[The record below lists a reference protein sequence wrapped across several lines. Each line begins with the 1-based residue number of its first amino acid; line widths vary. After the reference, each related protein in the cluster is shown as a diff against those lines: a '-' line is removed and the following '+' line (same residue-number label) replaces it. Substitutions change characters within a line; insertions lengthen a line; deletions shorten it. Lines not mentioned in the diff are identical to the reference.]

1 MRACHSE
8 LIASSVGL
16 RRSYALPVSSRV
28 NSIGT
33 LKTAAICVSGHV
45 LSTDVDKVA
54 HIPEFC
60 DTCGHQVRAAC
71 WSCGRPLAGDF
82 YGTTFFAPDAY
93 KRPAFCRY
101 CSTPHPW
108 HVAAISAARTVI
120 DSTGIPQAEK
130 ALLKSDLADLS
141 TEAPQVSNIARAK
154 DFVERVLTDPV
165 SRQIYVNVLS
175 EAAKKLIAGG

>member
-1 MRACHSE
+1 M
-8 LIASSVGL
+8 
-16 RRSYALPVSSRV
+16 

-54 HIPEFC
+54 HVPDFC
-60 DTCGHQVRAAC
+60 DTCGHQIRTAC
-71 WSCGRPLAGDF
+71 WSCGRPLVGDF
-82 YGTTFFAPDAY
+82 YGTTPFAPDPY

-101 CSTPHPW
+101 CSAPHPW
-108 HVAAISAARTVI
+108 HVAAISAAHTVI

-130 ALLKSDLADLS
+130 ALLRADLADLA
-141 TEAPQVSNIARAK
+141 TEAPHVASTTRAK

-165 SRQIYVNVLS
+165 GRQIYLNVLS
-175 EAAKKLIAGG
+175 EATRKLIAGG

>member
-1 MRACHSE
+1 M
-8 LIASSVGL
+8 
-16 RRSYALPVSSRV
+16 SSRM

-45 LSTDVDKVA
+45 LSTDVDKVD

-60 DTCGHQVRAAC
+60 DTCGHQVRTAC

-82 YGTTFFAPDAY
+82 YGTTYFAPDAY
-93 KRPAFCRY
+93 KRPAFCRH
-101 CSTPHPW
+101 CSAPHPW
-108 HVAAISAARTVI
+108 HVAAIGAARTVI
-120 DSTGIPQAEK
+120 DSTGIPPAEK
-130 ALLKSDLADLS
+130 ALLKSDLTDLS
-141 TEAPQVSNIARAK
+141 TEAPQVSNVTRAK

-175 EAAKKLIAGG
+175 EAAKKLITVG